1 MSIHHFLQRAAS
13 EWMKDEGPDSDIVI
27 SSRIRLARNLSQFPF
42 PMLATDSQSEQI
54 IQTVEDAIRQPE
66 VRALGSFEL
75 IPCKQMSE
83 LERQVLVE
91 KHLISPAL
99 AEDYKHAA
107 VILRNDEAVSIMVN
121 EEDHLRIQVL
131 KPGFQLHASWELANQ
146 IDDALEQTV
155 DYAFDEN
162 RGYLTACPTNVG
174 TGIRASVMVHLPAL
188 VVTGQIHRILNAVAQ
203 VGLVVR
209 GIYGEGTDAI
219 GNLFQISNQLTLGQ
233 SEEEIL
239 GNLYSVVRQIIEH
252 ERQAR
257 KLLLQGNRTN
267 LEDRICRSYGILS
280 NARKID
286 SKETMQRLSDVR
298 LGIDLNIIQGVSAGI
313 LKELMVM
320 TQPAFLQTYFNQELN
335 PDERDLRRA
344 ALIRER
350 LRMDQ
355 SDPFKD

>member
-1 MSIHHFLQRAAS
+1 MSINHFLQHAAS

-27 SSRIRLARNLSQFPF
+27 SSRIRIARNLSQFPF
-42 PMLATDSQSEQI
+42 PMLATESQSEQI
-54 IQTVEDAIRQPE
+54 MQKVAEAIQNEQFRS
-66 VRALGSFEL
+66 LGSFEF
-75 IPCKQMSE
+75 IPCREMSE

-91 KHLISPAL
+91 KHLISPSL

-107 VILRNDEAVSIMVN
+107 VVLRNDEAVSIMVN

-131 KPGFQLHASWELANQ
+131 KPGFQLRSSWDLANQ
-146 IDDALEQTV
+146 IDDALEQSIE
-155 DYAFDEN
+155 YAFDEQK
-162 RGYLTACPTNVG
+162 GYLTACPTNVG

-257 KLLLQGNRTN
+257 QYLLQTNKNN
-267 LEDRICRSYGILS
+267 LEDRICRSFGILAY
-280 NARKID
+280 ARKID

-298 LGIDLNIIQGVSAGI
+298 LGIDLQIIQGVSAGI

-320 TQPAFLQTYFNQELN
+320 TQPAFLQKYYNQELN
-335 PDERDLRRA
+335 ADERDWRRA
-344 ALIRER
+344 TLIRER
-350 LRMDQ
+350 LKMEQ
-355 SDPFKD
+355 SDSF